1 MTVSLKGNTHG
12 LSPSEIRSVER
23 LAHRALESDKVV
35 TLAFARELYERASE
49 LRRRIGV
56 LVSREGRVVEVF
68 LGTKDILY
76 VPDIGRYRLGR
87 GRLRRLRLIFSDLS
101 TSTNPP
107 SIPGDIFGDL
117 QKLRLDMV
125 VSVKVEGNR
134 ARMTHATISPERNG
148 ETIEKDIDIA
158 SDTLDFERFIIE
170 RESELARADEATV
183 EVGGNPALL
192 IGVYAKSAA
201 QSESSMAELRELA
214 RTAGV
219 RIVDEVVQRRQPD
232 PKSVLGKGKLEEV
245 VLRCL
250 RLGAEML
257 IFDGELRPGQWRAI
271 TNLTE
276 LKVLDRSMLIL
287 DIFAQRA
294 RSSEGRLQVELAQLK
309 YNLPRL
315 VEKDTGLSR
324 LSGGI
329 GGRGPGETKLEIG
342 RRRSRDRIVELE
354 RRIEQIG
361 AQRELRRRRR
371 QAGHVPVV
379 AILGYTNVGKS
390 TLFNALTQSDVLAE
404 NKLFATLDPAQ
415 RRVTLPPPSVVG
427 NYPLHHI
434 VVSDTVGFIRE
445 LPEELKFAFR
455 ATLEEIGEASVL
467 LHVLDASD
475 PDALSKKLAVERTLE
490 EMEFLDIPQLVVLNK
505 SDAVSPEMV
514 EDLRR
519 TVGGVAVSATRKLG
533 LRELLGAVDT
543 LAFPAGYSV
552 AAVEGGEVPSDP
564 SLG

>member
-101 TSTNPP
+101 TSTTPP

>member
-1 MTVSLKGNTHG
+1 
-12 LSPSEIRSVER
+12 
-23 LAHRALESDKVV
+23 
-35 TLAFARELYERASE
+35 
-49 LRRRIGV
+49 
-56 LVSREGRVVEVF
+56 
-68 LGTKDILY
+68 
-76 VPDIGRYRLGR
+76 
-87 GRLRRLRLIFSDLS
+87 
-101 TSTNPP
+101 
-107 SIPGDIFGDL
+107 
-117 QKLRLDMV
+117 
-125 VSVKVEGNR
+125 
-134 ARMTHATISPERNG
+134 
-148 ETIEKDIDIA
+148 
-158 SDTLDFERFIIE
+158 
-170 RESELARADEATV
+170 
-183 EVGGNPALL
+183 
-192 IGVYAKSAA
+192 
-201 QSESSMAELRELA
+201 
-214 RTAGV
+214 
-219 RIVDEVVQRRQPD
+219 
-232 PKSVLGKGKLEEV
+232 
-245 VLRCL
+245 
-250 RLGAEML
+250 
-257 IFDGELRPGQWRAI
+257 
-271 TNLTE
+271 
-276 LKVLDRSMLIL
+276 MLIL